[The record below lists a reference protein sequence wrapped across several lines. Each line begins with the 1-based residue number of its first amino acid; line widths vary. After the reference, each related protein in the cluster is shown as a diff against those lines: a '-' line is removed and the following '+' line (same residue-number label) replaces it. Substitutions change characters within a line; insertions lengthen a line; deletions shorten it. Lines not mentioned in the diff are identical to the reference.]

1 MTAPRSQSLTAL
13 EDLQHATLEVL
24 AFGQPEQDRV
34 VAALLPPR
42 YQPDRPADIPGG
54 VPEHAAKLLGGK
66 VIGAGAGDQKRAGAE
81 KPHRPEVDLL
91 VAGQGFRY
99 PVVRLD
105 ERRTI
110 EDDHVEGFAPAVVPS
125 PLVQDGADAG
135 GAPIRPAVPFRRGQH
150 LLAP

>member
-13 EDLQHATLEVL
+13 EDLQHATLQVL

-54 VPEHAAKLLGGK
+54 VPEHAEKLLGGK

-81 KPHRPEVDLL
+81 KPQSAAIDLID
-91 VAGQGFRY
+91 AGQGLRY
-99 PVVRLD
+99 
-105 ERRTI
+105 
-110 EDDHVEGFAPAVVPS
+110 AVVS
-125 PLVQDGADAG
+125 LTESGW
-135 GAPIRPAVPFRRGQH
+135 IR
-150 LLAP
+150 

>member
-54 VPEHAAKLLGGK
+54 VPEHAAKQFGGK

-81 KPHRPEVDLL
+81 KPHRSE
-91 VAGQGFRY
+91 
-99 PVVRLD
+99 
-105 ERRTI
+105 ERR
-110 EDDHVEGFAPAVVPS
+110 VGKEG
-125 PLVQDGADAG
+125 
-135 GAPIRPAVPFRRGQH
+135 RCRGE
-150 LLAP
+150 LE